1 MLLFTLELKAL
12 NFVKKIKFV
21 EENLT
26 RGEGEEEDENFWTHD
41 LLKFFCV
48 FSSVLIFSRY
58 LHCENQISLI

>member
-26 RGEGEEEDENFWTHD
+26 RGEGEEEDENF
-41 LLKFFCV
+41 
-48 FSSVLIFSRY
+48 
-58 LHCENQISLI
+58 